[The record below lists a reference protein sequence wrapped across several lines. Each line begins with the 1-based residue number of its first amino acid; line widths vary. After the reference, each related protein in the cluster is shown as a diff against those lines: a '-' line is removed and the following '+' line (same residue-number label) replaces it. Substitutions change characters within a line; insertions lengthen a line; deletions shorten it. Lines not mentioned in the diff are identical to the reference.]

1 MDTKPEA
8 VPTEKTDVIAETA
21 PETMPAATPGIPE
34 EQTIVSLTDLTP
46 EQAPPSERKQMVKS
60 ASLVMVGNLGSS
72 ILGMVRQITITA
84 LGTNLAGP
92 FASALVPQ
100 QTFLDL
106 LANGTVSGA
115 LIPTFT
121 DYATPEKREELRRI
135 VFSIVNFM
143 ILLMAAVALIFLIIA
158 PWFVS
163 TIVLSSKGYTPAEQ
177 NLTITYAQIIIF
189 SLIILG
195 PFAILQAALYSQ
207 KEFGWPAFATAAFHV
222 GIIAG
227 AIVGAIIGEQHF
239 GNLGIAFGV
248 LLGAAGEIGLLLPG
262 LRRLGLRYKFVMD
275 LKHPAIKRILRLYG
289 PVALSFLVATIFI
302 YLDKH
307 LASGTPG
314 DGAANVTA
322 LSAATTLIQ
331 FPGGLVAAALS
342 FAVLPTIS
350 RYATEGDTERF
361 KDMILL
367 GLRLGFLL
375 MIPAAA
381 GLISLKGPI
390 VALIFEHGK
399 YHASNADLT
408 AIALQNYAYQLPFLA
423 MDQLLIFSFYARK
436 NTIIPVAMGV
446 FSYSAYLLVALP
458 FWRTIG
464 MPALAFANSAQN
476 TTHAIAMLIALRL
489 AIGSLHLRKTI
500 PTILKILV
508 AAAIMVAVALGSQLL
523 LSHVSLFAQP
533 NLLGHLLMVLV
544 AGGLTA
550 GAYIGCVILF
560 KIEEINLLKGAILAK
575 LGRG

>member
-8 VPTEKTDVIAETA
+8 VPAEAAGKPQDPNPEAIPATA
-21 PETMPAATPGIPE
+21 AGIPE
-34 EQTIVSLTDLTP
+34 EQMIVALPDSTP

-60 ASLVMVGNLGSS
+60 ATLVMLGNLGSS
-72 ILGMVRQITITA
+72 ILGMVRQITVTS
-84 LGTNLAGP
+84 LGSNLAGP

-135 VFSIVNFM
+135 VFTIVNFM
-143 ILLMAAVALIFLIIA
+143 VLLMLAVALIFLFIA
-158 PWFVS
+158 PWFIS
-163 TIVLSSKGYTPAEQ
+163 TIVVDPKGYGPDGLS
-177 NLTITYAQIIIF
+177 LTTRYAQIIIF
-189 SLIILG
+189 SLVVLG

-222 GIIAG
+222 GIIFG
-227 AIVGAIIGEQHF
+227 AIVGAIVGEQHF

-248 LLGAAGEIGLLLPG
+248 LLGAAGEIGLLMPG
-262 LRRLGLRYKFVMD
+262 LRRLGLRYMLVMD
-275 LKHPAIKRILRLYG
+275 LKHPAIRRILKLYG
-289 PVALSFLVATIFI
+289 PIALSFLVATFFI

-314 DGAANVTA
+314 DGRANVTA
-322 LSAATTLIQ
+322 LAAATTLIQ

-381 GLISLKGPI
+381 GLIVLREPI
-390 VALIFEHGK
+390 VQLLFEHGK
-399 YHASNADLT
+399 YHAQNADLT
-408 AIALQNYAYQLPFLA
+408 AIALQNYAYQLPFIA

-436 NTIIPVAMGV
+436 NTVIPVAMGV
-446 FSYSAYLLVALP
+446 FSYGAYLLVALP
-458 FWRTIG
+458 FWRTVG
-464 MPALAFANSAQN
+464 MPALALANTAQN
-476 TTHAIAMLIALRL
+476 TTHAIVMLIALR
-489 AIGSLHLRKTI
+489 IVMGSINIRKTV

-508 AAAIMVAVALGSQLL
+508 SAAALVVVAWTMLLL
-523 LSHVSLFAQP
+523 LSHLPIFSSN
-533 NLLGHLLMVLV
+533 NLLGHLLTVLM
-544 AGGLTA
+544 AGGLAT
-550 GAYIGCVILF
+550 GAYIGCVLLF

-575 LGRG
+575 LGRR